1 MNTTHTPEP
10 WVTVT
15 HANGTPT
22 LIHGQ
27 ASHIAECWSLDR
39 VHTPTANASRIVACV
54 NACAGMEDPAAEIE
68 RLKAQRAELVMDAAD
83 IAMQGADAAIQGS
96 DATIQRD
103 DLIKQRADLIIQR
116 AALLEAIKSHL
127 DLYNAGLLTDHQ
139 RLEEH
144 TLKLAEIYTTIK
156 P

>member
-1 MNTTHTPEP
+1 MSKHTPEP

-39 VHTPTANASRIVACV
+39 VHTPTANAARIVACV
-54 NACAGMEDPAAEIE
+54 NACAGMENPAAEIG
-68 RLKAQRAELVMDAAD
+68 RLKAQRAELVMDKAD

-96 DATIQRD
+96 DATIQRN
-103 DLIKQRADLIIQR
+103 
-116 AALLEAIKSHL
+116 ALLRAIKSHL
-127 DLYNAGLLTDHQ
+127 DLYNAGLLSDPQ
-139 RLEEH
+139 KLEEH
-144 TLKLAEIYTTIK
+144 TLKLAEIYTNIINS
-156 P
+156 